1 MVNKAEKELQEAKR
15 LTPQEWSEMARLG
28 HRQRRLLEDAHSQLQ
43 RQVAQIGDEYA
54 EFRDRIRNVF
64 LPGLKDDVDE
74 VRRLTRKAELYAEYS
89 AKAADDHGKN
99 RSRQTTSRHER
110 SQT

>member
-1 MVNKAEKELQEAKR
+1 MDKEEKERQEAKR

-28 HRQRRLLEDAHSQLQ
+28 HRQRRQLEDAHSQLQ

-54 EFRDRIRNVF
+54 EFRDRIKNVL
-64 LPGLKDDVDE
+64 LPGLRDDVDE

-89 AKAADDHGKN
+89 AATSEDH
-99 RSRQTTSRHER
+99 RQNR
-110 SQT
+110 SQTTGRQGRSQS